1 MLSLFGVNAYFFH
14 PDLWSRNIKMDGLLV
29 MGGVDIDPSVYGGK
43 KHSSILKSVLRRD
56 EMELFLIEKADK
68 EYLPVMG
75 ICRGMQMINLFYG
88 GSLHQHVEDLSL
100 EYLYHRTPLPLHDIT
115 IEPDTKLHTI
125 LGVSVTKANA
135 LHHQAVNRVGEGL
148 RYVAHDR
155 NSIIQAIEGIGEKF
169 LLGLQWHPELIPYLW
184 HSRIIFSTFCK
195 TIRYN
200 KES

>member
-43 KHSSILKSVLRRD
+43 KHSSILKSDLRRD

-100 EYLYHRTPLPLHDIT
+100 EYLHHRTPLPLHDIT
-115 IEPDTKLHTI
+115 IEPDTKLHTN
-125 LGVSVTKANA
+125 LS
-135 LHHQAVNRVGEGL
+135 
-148 RYVAHDR
+148 
-155 NSIIQAIEGIGEKF
+155 
-169 LLGLQWHPELIPYLW
+169 
-184 HSRIIFSTFCK
+184 STVYHTHRRQRRHK
-195 TIRYN
+195 I
-200 KES
+200 S